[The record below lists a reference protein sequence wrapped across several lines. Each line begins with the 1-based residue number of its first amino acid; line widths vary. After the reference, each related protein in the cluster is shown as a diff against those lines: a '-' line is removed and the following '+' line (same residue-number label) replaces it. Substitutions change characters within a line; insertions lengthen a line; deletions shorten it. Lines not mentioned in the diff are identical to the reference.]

1 MATVASP
8 LQILES
14 GRLRSFILPREHGA
28 WGILLVPLLTGAAI
42 GLATG
47 RGVLPFIL
55 FIAASLS
62 LFCLRTPLEAWLGTT
77 PLRAQ
82 DSAERLIVL
91 YAIVLYGLIAAFAV
105 GWLLWR
111 ERAIGLVLIGA
122 ASGVFFIAQA
132 ILKKLGRSTRMVS
145 QLLGAMGLT
154 STAAGAYYV
163 VTGALNHLRRV
174 GALEGDLVIRGGD
187 VHRALLLPAF
197 RLQQEVGEDGL
208 AGALVGDGRD
218 QPERFHQTVFLDR
231 KFHVQAAVESRVTF
245 DIRNQCPERMSLSGV
260 FEATTSPGPSPLW
273 PRLLHAGPSLS
284 TLPHR
289 RPSPPNPHLPL
300 PSNRIQPKWLAECGF
315 LLR

>member
-163 VTGALNHLRRV
+163 VTGALNQT
-174 GALEGDLVIRGGD
+174 
-187 VHRALLLPAF
+187 ALLLWAASWLFAANQIYFVQLRIHGARLASASEKF
-197 RLQQEVGEDGL
+197 REGRWFLASELLTVVLLAASWRIGYLPGL
-208 AGALVGDGRD
+208 AAASYAPVLIRGLRWFLPGKEPLAVHRLGFTELAHAVAFGAL
-218 QPERFHQTVFLDR
+218 F
-231 KFHVQAAVESRVTF
+231 
-245 DIRNQCPERMSLSGV
+245 
-260 FEATTSPGPSPLW
+260 
-273 PRLLHAGPSLS
+273 
-284 TLPHR
+284 TL
-289 RPSPPNPHLPL
+289 
-300 PSNRIQPKWLAECGF
+300 GF
-315 LLR
+315 LL